1 MDGNERA
8 QGLAFRNGWGGDR
21 TLAAHPEMRGRGFGR
36 LLLNRCLKAPSRRGA
51 REHPYGRR
59 YEGRVPPV

>member
-8 QGLAFRNGWGGDR
+8 QGLGLPHGWAGDP

-36 LLLNRCLKAPSRRGA
+36 LLLNRCLEAASRRGA
-51 REHPYGRR
+51 REHYTAAL
-59 YEGRVPPV
+59 